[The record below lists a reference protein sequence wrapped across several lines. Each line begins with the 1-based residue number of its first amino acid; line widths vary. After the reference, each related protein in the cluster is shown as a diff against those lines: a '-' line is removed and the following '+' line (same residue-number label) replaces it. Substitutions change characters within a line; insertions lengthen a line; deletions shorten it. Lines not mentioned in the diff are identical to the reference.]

1 MQTIP
6 RLLIVGPIFD
16 TPSGPSG
23 QGGKLFQQLMAEGY
37 VCLKKSAYR
46 NLPLRLLDTLWGVC
60 RFWTYD
66 VILLQSFS
74 LKSFYLQDAVSL
86 LASILG
92 KPVIFTLR
100 GGAFCEFY
108 EQHARWCKR
117 VLSRAHL
124 INTPSYFIQACIQSK
139 GLKVEYVPNFIDLKR
154 FPFDR
159 SAVKKNTLLWV
170 RAFNDIYHP
179 ELAIEA
185 VGILKNEFPDIR
197 LTMLGPD
204 QSTLLAC
211 QTLIREKGLETQI
224 DIIGPVPNHELFHY
238 YQTHAVYLNTTRY
251 ESFGV
256 ALVEAA
262 SCGIPCVSVSVG
274 EIPFIWKDEE
284 QMLFAKR
291 DAADF
296 ASKIKRLLSDPSLNL
311 EMGQRANQRAQS
323 FSWNEIKSYW
333 FDRLSAYKRHEGL
346 KS

>member
-1 MQTIP
+1 MQTKP

-23 QGGKLFQQLMAEGY
+23 QGGKLYQQLIAEGY

-46 NLPLRLLDTLWGVC
+46 NLALRLLDTLWGVC

-86 LASILG
+86 LARILG
-92 KPVIFTLR
+92 KPVIVTLR

-108 EQHARWCKR
+108 EKHPKWCKR
-117 VLSRAHL
+117 VLSRAQL
-124 INTPSYFIQACIQSK
+124 INSPSYFIQACMQQK
-139 GLKVEYVPNFIDLKR
+139 GLTVEYVPNFINLNR

-185 VGILKNEFPDIR
+185 LEILKDEFPDIR

-204 QSTLLAC
+204 QSTLPAC
-211 QTLIREKGLETQI
+211 QQLIREKGLEAQI
-224 DIIGPVPNHELFHY
+224 DIIGPVPNHELYHY

-274 EIPFIWKDEE
+274 EIPFIWKENE

-291 DAADF
+291 EAADF
-296 ASKIKRLLSDPSLNL
+296 ASEIKRLLLSPTLNL
-311 EMGQRANQRAQS
+311 EIGQQAHQRAQS
-323 FSWNEIKSYW
+323 FSWKEIKSYW
-333 FDRLSAYKRHEGL
+333 FDRLSVYKRHERL
-346 KS
+346 QS